1 MQQIHIQSEVNTQR
15 QCFKASSDK
24 RTQIKIAYHCG
35 VSIIIEIAFTEAE
48 EKEYYPTM
56 KCLPIAVAFVSFC
69 LITFHANPA
78 FAAVIDAGAPPEDAV
93 VVPLELK
100 ESDDATGKIVVSS
113 VLYFCVVLFCFVL
126 FCFFLSK

>member
-1 MQQIHIQSEVNTQR
+1 M
-15 QCFKASSDK
+15 
-24 RTQIKIAYHCG
+24 
-35 VSIIIEIAFTEAE
+35 
-48 EKEYYPTM
+48 
-56 KCLPIAVAFVSFC
+56 AFVSFC